1 MEGTMRTTAKRTDES
16 YAPRKL
22 TQDERLMV
30 ACVVVA
36 LLACL
41 AVGYAVFVSPAV
53 SAGALAGV

>member
-1 MEGTMRTTAKRTDES
+1 MEGIYRTTARATGWS
-16 YAPRKL
+16 YTRKL

>member
-1 MEGTMRTTAKRTDES
+1 MEGTMRTTAKRMS

-22 TQDERLMV
+22 TQEERVMV

-41 AVGYAVFVSPAV
+41 AVGYAVFFGPAV
-53 SAGALAGV
+53 NAAKLAGV

>member
-1 MEGTMRTTAKRTDES
+1 MEGTMRTTAKNDES

>member
-1 MEGTMRTTAKRTDES
+1 MEGTMRTTAKHDES

-36 LLACL
+36 ALACL
-41 AVGYAVFVSPAV
+41 AVAYAVFVSPAV

>member
-1 MEGTMRTTAKRTDES
+1 MEGTMRTTAKHDES

-41 AVGYAVFVSPAV
+41 AVGYVVFLGPAV
-53 SAGALAGV
+53 DAAKLAGV